1 MIQSSFPKVADQI
14 ISYNK
19 TVVEILSKISSLT
32 TTTDSSIN
40 ISIYDENG
48 ILRNFTLP
56 SFTSLKSEIDR
67 LSNNIN
73 SLYGIDAGGS
83 LIQTTNENKFKKII
97 TVDLNR
103 DPTPVSSLGSISSFR
118 SSPNWFF
125 DSLLDPM
132 ISVELDLSNK
142 IEDNIRKCLIKRYIV
157 NFVKDINGDLTP
169 LGQAALDSFNQIFLG
184 NPNIIISEFENW
196 HTTTSGII
204 NPSNPKFDEQ
214 IFDLEPNNLL
224 YDGEFSVLRIQED
237 RLNKKL
243 WYILD
248 TLDYLVVE
256 SNKINQLSINDEF
269 IINSTKTSTRYK
281 ILEVSTAETNP
292 KVRVERIE
300 GIEPIPVGVGTIKV
314 YSPVIFT
321 KKVRVSVGYDERNV
335 LFIKPI
341 NSDNN
346 LLAKKWSLGTGY
358 YTNNLRLVSDS
369 TANGLSMEQFY
380 TDYVYDYGVILQDLV
395 AKKIPNVLGGVPSPP
410 VLGTNNF
417 KVVQINTHLT
427 DTPDSNLIKQ
437 KHNYQLTLQSEIQ
450 QISDAIISR
459 NKTIKVTQYKSD
471 SDKKQASLEIDE
483 LVRKKDT
490 ASTLLSS
497 VTQEIIAL
505 STDPKNN
512 VNPKFSVRGFWSMP
526 NAVIVNGTKPQE
538 IVQFIIQYRYI
549 SKDGREAP
557 VDTYDINNSQS
568 RASFSNWIEFKS
580 SARKR
585 TYDSSTGVYT
595 WLTEDITNPDLPN
608 INQLDISIQSNEK
621 IDIRIK
627 SISEVGW
634 PDSVVESDWSS
645 IITVDFPTDLNT
657 IMNQSDMILMTANK
671 EDIKASVNTDL
682 ASRGLDEH
690 LSNQLT
696 VNNIV
701 YHHDTKKILSGFQD
715 SNGVSLDLYEYL
727 RFMEDRIRGL
737 EERIKRAK
745 GELSIIIL
753 RNNQEFIVNNG
764 SETIFNIEC
773 EDYLNI
779 FTGQGVP
786 TGRVYE
792 NNIYV
797 IKDFV
802 VKFTNKSSESLL
814 GLLSNRNYLQADSMV
829 YNSEAP
835 QTFWVNNQ
843 DELITSDTD
852 AGQTRT
858 QLDNQ
863 FIWMTNYDSIAKNTV
878 SKLSENIGNSFN
890 RNNSITSVL
899 SSSEYNIGYNEL
911 NTLNFMGNNK
921 SLLEP
926 LKWIDNT
933 VSVTSTSK
941 FLSSIHPV
949 VKDLE
954 SITETNTD
962 RVKSIRPGDSNSVII
977 PLNIYFKSNSLD
989 TNQNGLNY
997 QYINLNN
1004 STKTTKHV
1012 KKIKFFVEN
1021 ESENRPFIF
1030 TIKFNLSR
1038 NKVIVRK

>member
-1 MIQSSFPKVADQI
+1 
-14 ISYNK
+14 
-19 TVVEILSKISSLT
+19 
-32 TTTDSSIN
+32 
-40 ISIYDENG
+40 
-48 ILRNFTLP
+48 
-56 SFTSLKSEIDR
+56 
-67 LSNNIN
+67 
-73 SLYGIDAGGS
+73 
-83 LIQTTNENKFKKII
+83 
-97 TVDLNR
+97 
-103 DPTPVSSLGSISSFR
+103 
-118 SSPNWFF
+118 
-125 DSLLDPM
+125 
-132 ISVELDLSNK
+132 
-142 IEDNIRKCLIKRYIV
+142 
-157 NFVKDINGDLTP
+157 
-169 LGQAALDSFNQIFLG
+169 
-184 NPNIIISEFENW
+184 
-196 HTTTSGII
+196 
-204 NPSNPKFDEQ
+204 
-214 IFDLEPNNLL
+214 
-224 YDGEFSVLRIQED
+224 
-237 RLNKKL
+237 
-243 WYILD
+243 
-248 TLDYLVVE
+248 
-256 SNKINQLSINDEF
+256 
-269 IINSTKTSTRYK
+269 
-281 ILEVSTAETNP
+281 
-292 KVRVERIE
+292 
-300 GIEPIPVGVGTIKV
+300 
-314 YSPVIFT
+314 
-321 KKVRVSVGYDERNV
+321 
-335 LFIKPI
+335 
-341 NSDNN
+341 
-346 LLAKKWSLGTGY
+346 
-358 YTNNLRLVSDS
+358 
-369 TANGLSMEQFY
+369 
-380 TDYVYDYGVILQDLV
+380 
-395 AKKIPNVLGGVPSPP
+395 
-410 VLGTNNF
+410 
-417 KVVQINTHLT
+417 
-427 DTPDSNLIKQ
+427 
-437 KHNYQLTLQSEIQ
+437 
-450 QISDAIISR
+450 
-459 NKTIKVTQYKSD
+459 
-471 SDKKQASLEIDE
+471 
-483 LVRKKDT
+483 
-490 ASTLLSS
+490 
-497 VTQEIIAL
+497 
-505 STDPKNN
+505 
-512 VNPKFSVRGFWSMP
+512 
-526 NAVIVNGTKPQE
+526 
-538 IVQFIIQYRYI
+538 
-549 SKDGREAP
+549 
-557 VDTYDINNSQS
+557 
-568 RASFSNWIEFKS
+568 
-580 SARKR
+580 
-585 TYDSSTGVYT
+585 
-595 WLTEDITNPDLPN
+595 
-608 INQLDISIQSNEK
+608 
-621 IDIRIK
+621 
-627 SISEVGW
+627 
-634 PDSVVESDWSS
+634 VESDWSS

-671 EDIKASVNTDL
+671 EDIKASLNTDL

-696 VNNIV
+696 VNNII

-737 EERIKRAK
+737 EEKIKRAK

-773 EDYLNI
+773 EDYLNV

-989 TNQNGLNY
+989 TTQNGLNY

-1012 KKIKFFVEN
+1012 KKIKF
-1021 ESENRPFIF
+1021 S
-1030 TIKFNLSR
+1030 
-1038 NKVIVRK
+1038 

>member
-32 TTTDSSIN
+32 TTTDSSVN
-40 ISIYDENG
+40 VQIYDENG